1 MREHPFDRPRD
12 DRPPQTGHDLLNELR
27 DILFQGP
34 GPSESR
40 LEAFLDRME
49 NRR

>member
-12 DRPPQTGHDLLNELR
+12 DHPRQTGNDWLNELR
-27 DILFQGP
+27 DILFQGT
-34 GPSESR
+34 GTSESR

-49 NRR
+49 SRR